1 MRRIGPSVLAAFSL
15 AAACVTSASASSID
29 FRGKTITM
37 LIGYAPGGGTDLL
50 GRAIAA
56 SIPAFL
62 PGQPSVIVQ
71 NMPGAEGTT
80 AANYF
85 ANQASIDGLTVAM
98 GAATQTDP
106 LYFRRPQSKYIPSQ
120 FKVIG
125 GANRGGTG
133 LFIRKSAVARLYD
146 RTSSPVIMGSLGGIP
161 RAGMQAAAWGAQLLG
176 WNIRWVVGYPGTNQ
190 LFAALHRGEI
200 EMTSTAVPA
209 QVDALTNSGEF
220 EILAQSGSLRNRR
233 LEPQPAFGPAPLLNS
248 LLESHLGD
256 GTIAQSFAYWSAI
269 NSMDVWMSL
278 PPKASEDIV
287 QVYRNAFEAMIRDRN
302 FKAYVEKIEKN
313 IAFRTHED
321 VELLLG
327 VLDRTSPEAIDFI
340 STMLRSQGLTIN

>member
-1 MRRIGPSVLAAFSL
+1 MRLDTMGLLLATAVGTALPLSSL
-15 AAACVTSASASSID
+15 AAPVD
-29 FRGKTITM
+29 FHGKTVTM
-37 LIGYAPGGGTDLL
+37 VIGYAPGGGTDLL

-56 SIPAFL
+56 SITNFL
-62 PGQPSVIVQ
+62 PGQPSVVVQ

-85 ANQASIDGLTVAM
+85 ANQASTDGLTVAM

-106 LYFRRPQSKYIPSQ
+106 LYFRKPQSKYVPIQ

-133 LFIRKSAVARLYD
+133 LFIRKSAVARLRD
-146 RTSSPVIMGSLGGIP
+146 KGASPVIMGSLGGVP
-161 RAGMQAAAWGAQLLG
+161 RAGMQAAAWGSQLLG
-176 WNIRWVVGYPGTNQ
+176 WNIRWVVGYPGTSQ

-200 EMTSTAVPA
+200 EMTSTAVPS
-209 QVDALTNSGEF
+209 QVAALAESGDF
-220 EILAQSGSLRNRR
+220 EILTQSGSLKNGRF
-233 LEPQPAFGPAPLLNS
+233 EKQPAFGSAPLLSS
-248 LLESHLGD
+248 LVESHFHD
-256 GTIAQSFAYWSAI
+256 PTIAQSFAYWSAI

-278 PPKASEDIV
+278 PPRTPDDIV
-287 QVYRNAFEAMIRDRN
+287 KVYRDAFETMVKDRA
-302 FKAYVEKIEKN
+302 FLEYVSRIEKT
-313 IAFRTHED
+313 ISFRNHED

-340 STMLRSQGLTIN
+340 STMLKSQGLTIN

>member
-1 MRRIGPSVLAAFSL
+1 MLWTGLRLLATL
-15 AAACVTSASASSID
+15 AIAAGNMTVAVAGNVD
-29 FRGKTITM
+29 LRGKTVTM
-37 LIGYAPGGGTDLL
+37 VIGYAPGGGTDLL

-56 SIPAFL
+56 SISNFL
-62 PGQPSVIVQ
+62 PGQPSVVVQ
-71 NMPGAEGTT
+71 NMPGAEGTI
-80 AANYF
+80 AANYL
-85 ANQASIDGLTVAM
+85 ANQASTDGLTVAM

-106 LYFRRPQSKYIPSQ
+106 LYFRRPQSKYNPSQ

-133 LFIRKSAVARLYD
+133 LFIRKSARARLED
-146 RTSSPVIMGSLGGIP
+146 RTRSPVIMGSLGGVP

-176 WNIRWVVGYPGTNQ
+176 WNIKWVVGYPGTSQ

-209 QVDALTNSGEF
+209 QVTALVESGNF
-220 EILAQSGSLRNRR
+220 DILTQSGSLRHGRF
-233 LEPQPAFGPAPLLNS
+233 EPQPAFGSAPLLNG
-248 LLESHLGD
+248 LLESHLD
-256 GTIAQSFAYWSAI
+256 DKTIAQSFTYWSAI

-278 PPKASEDIV
+278 PPKTSDDIV
-287 QVYRNAFEAMIRDRN
+287 QVYREAFEAMIRDRD

-313 IAFRTHED
+313 LAFRTHED

-327 VLDRTSPEAIDFI
+327 VLDRTPPEAIDFI